1 MLQRYV
7 NFRSIVSLA
16 FAAAGG
22 AVLSS
27 SAMADT
33 RCVGAAGYASDLSNY
48 IAETSLCVEETD
60 VLRADVEQELAD
72 RVNAARTALGLAPI
86 TRRGSLDMAAKAHA
100 LDMAS
105 RDYVAHADLEG
116 RDHLFRIRA
125 MDRELLVGDF
135 GANVIKLASSTSGA
149 QLFQTLSQDE
159 ENALNLVRSSFS
171 DMGIGI
177 AEANGAL
184 YLVMTFAEAAG
195 KLEQPIPPQIEGRQ
209 SMSASLEDGTG
220 AQVGWSITDAS
231 TGALV
236 TNGTFGRLRATRLD
250 RETVGA
256 VDIIVQDGARLTMV
270 KGPLVA
276 R

>member
-1 MLQRYV
+1 MLRNYV
-7 NFRSIVSLA
+7 SLKSIVSFA

-22 AVLSS
+22 VVLNS

-33 RCVGAAGYASDLSNY
+33 ACVGAVGYSSDLSNY
-48 IAETSLCVEETD
+48 IAEANSCVDTAE
-60 VLRADVEQELAD
+60 VLRADVEQDLAG
-72 RVNAARTALGLAPI
+72 RVNAARVALGLSPI
-86 TRRGSLDMAAKAHA
+86 GRRDSLDLAAKAHA

-105 RDYVAHADLEG
+105 RNYVAHSDLEG

-125 MDRELLVGDF
+125 MDRELLFGDF
-135 GANVIKLASSTSGA
+135 GANVIKLAATTSGA
-149 QLFQTLSQDE
+149 ELFQTLSQDQ

-171 DMGIGI
+171 DMGIGV
-177 AEANGAL
+177 AEADGSL

-195 KLEQPIPPQIEGRQ
+195 KLETPIPSQLAKRQ
-209 SMSASLEDGTG
+209 SMSAYLDDSAG

-231 TGALV
+231 TGAHV
-236 TNGTFGRLRATRLD
+236 TNGTFGRLRAARLD
-250 RETVGA
+250 HEMVGA

>member
-1 MLQRYV
+1 
-7 NFRSIVSLA
+7 
-16 FAAAGG
+16 
-22 AVLSS
+22 
-27 SAMADT
+27 MADT